1 MSTAPN
7 PTYYFLNERQEPTG
21 PVTLETIGALVSSG
35 HLPASVF
42 VARAGDAEW
51 VPYSARSAAS
61 FAPVEAPADGLP
73 PKPASNMLWA
83 VAVSIACCLPLG
95 VVAIIKAASVDGH
108 YTAGRY
114 SEAVKA
120 SRSAAK
126 WCIWGGLLGML
137 VSVTLVMLEHWADSL
152 P

>member
-7 PTYYFLNERQEPTG
+7 PTYYFLNERQEPVG

-35 HLPASVF
+35 RLPASVL
-42 VARAGDAEW
+42 VARIGDAAW
-51 VPYSARSAAS
+51 IPYSARSAAS
-61 FAPVEAPADGLP
+61 SAPADGLP
-73 PKPASNMLWA
+73 PKPASHMLWA

-95 VVAIIKAASVDGH
+95 IVAIIKAASVDGH